1 MISATNR
8 LLIRLLATP
17 PPTANICSRIGT
29 HRVALSCRFPCKNFS
44 AQSGTTKVHFHTVV
58 TSRFLSTSAASI
70 QVDDEDVSSAEEA
83 VSNTTAENT
92 ANPEN
97 EGGGFQQYFSQSSTS
112 INDDKN
118 KIAVSSNESSIG
130 STKEDAGGFKSFVS
144 RPANHYDRPPA
155 DMPPEKVI
163 RTGKIVW
170 LK

>member
-8 LLIRLLATP
+8 LLLRPLTTP

-29 HRVALSCRFPCKNFS
+29 HRVALSYRFPCKNFP
-44 AQSGTTKVHFHTVV
+44 AQSGTTKVHFHT
-58 TSRFLSTSAASI
+58 SRFLTSAASI
-70 QVDDEDVSSAEEA
+70 QVDDGDVSSSEEA
-83 VSNTTAENT
+83 VSNTTAKNNT
-92 ANPEN
+92 NPEN
-97 EGGGFQQYFSQSSTS
+97 EVGGVQQYFSRSSTS

-118 KIAVSSNESSIG
+118 EIAVSSDESSIG
-130 STKEDAGGFKSFVS
+130 STEEDAGGFKSFVS

-163 RTGKIVW
+163 RTGKIAW